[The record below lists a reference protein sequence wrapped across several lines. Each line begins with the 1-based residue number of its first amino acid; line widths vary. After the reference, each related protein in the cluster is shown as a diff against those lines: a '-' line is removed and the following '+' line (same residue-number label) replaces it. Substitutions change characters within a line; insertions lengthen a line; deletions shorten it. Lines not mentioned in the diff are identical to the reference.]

1 MSSPVLLLLRRRK
14 RRHSAA
20 NGSDDTG
27 LMDTLTNV
35 VGVLALITSLTSIF
49 AASASLN
56 IQTPMAQKSKQPY
69 HLLQANAE
77 GVWDLQPAVLAMA
90 AADRERVSE
99 VRRCRA
105 LPKGQSKACDRDLD
119 GWRRSAQVGAVSYS
133 VNHRQGSLERN
144 GPPTVASQN
153 LKEPGGWLDQTMA
166 RLARDRQVVFVVL
179 ESDGFATYRA
189 IKAKALQYG
198 VRLGWEPW
206 YNGEPI
212 LFWGNGGRSLTVQ

>member
-1 MSSPVLLLLRRRK
+1 MSSPLLLLLRRRQQ
-14 RRHSAA
+14 RHSTAA
-20 NGSDDTG
+20 ASDDTG

-69 HLLQANAE
+69 HLLQANAD

-90 AADRERVSE
+90 AADRERVAE

-105 LPKGQSKACDRDLD
+105 LPDGQAEACDRGLD
-119 GWRRSAQVGAVSYS
+119 GWSRRAQVGAVAYT
-133 VNHRQGSLERN
+133 VNHRQGSLQRT
-144 GPPTVASQN
+144 GPPTVPSQQ
-153 LKEPGGWLDQTMA
+153 LKDPGGWLDQTMV
-166 RLARDRQVVFVVL
+166 RLARERQVVFVVL
-179 ESDGFATYRA
+179 ENDGFTTYRV
-189 IKAKALQYG
+189 IKAKALQHG

-206 YNGEPI
+206 YKGDPI
-212 LFWGNGGRSLTVQ
+212 TFWGNGGRALTVQ